1 MIILSKTQHIKT
13 FTLLEQNFSILKKIL
28 ISFCIEIWN
37 MNRLIF
43 FLLILGIIFSQ
54 AFAQVKV
61 RDRSYLYE
69 VTDSVVVNGAERCDV
84 YFPLIEGKRI
94 GLVVNHTSMINNV
107 HLVDSLHNAGFKV
120 VKIFAPEHGFRGD
133 HSDGA
138 YIPNAK
144 DEKTGA
150 AIISLYGSKFKPTAQ
165 DLSDVDIV
173 LFDIQDVGVRFYT
186 FISTMHYVMEACAEN
201 NKPFIVL
208 DRPNPNGHY
217 VDGPVL
223 DIQYKSFIGM
233 HPIPIVHGLTV
244 GELATMINE
253 EGWLKNG
260 LKCDLTVIPCENY
273 NHSCLYQLP
282 IMPSPNLVSM
292 EAVYL
297 YPSLGLFEGTVVSVG
312 RGTYQAFEIFGH
324 PLLKNTDIEFTPQSI
339 KGMSENPKFLG
350 QKCYGY
356 NVKKFASEF
365 IKYNSSIYLFWLLEL
380 YDELHTQTKFWR
392 KDVFDKLAGSDK
404 LRTQIEEG
412 LNADEITSSWLF
424 DLQEYKRMRKKY
436 LLYPDFE

>member
-1 MIILSKTQHIKT
+1 MNKYFFIMF
-13 FTLLEQNFSILKKIL
+13 FTCL
-28 ISFCIEIWN
+28 
-37 MNRLIF
+37 F
-43 FLLILGIIFSQ
+43 FIQ
-54 AFAQVKV
+54 ANAQVKV
-61 RDRSYLYE
+61 ADRSYLYD
-69 VTDSVVVNGAERCDV
+69 VGDSTVLTGAERCDA
-84 YFPLIEGKRI
+84 YFPLLEGKRI
-94 GLVVNHTSMINNV
+94 ALVVNHTSMIGNI
-107 HLVDSLHNAGFKV
+107 HLADSLFKAGFNI

-133 HSDGA
+133 HSDGDL
-138 YIPNAK
+138 INNEK

-150 AIISLYGSKFKPTAQ
+150 SIVSLFGSKFKPTAQ

-201 NKPFIVL
+201 NKKFLVL

-217 VDGPVL
+217 VDGPML
-223 DIQYKSFIGM
+223 DLKYRSFIGM
-233 HPIPIVHGLTV
+233 HPIPLVHGLTV
-244 GELATMINE
+244 GELAMMINGE
-253 EGWLKNG
+253 KWLSNEIQ
-260 LKCDLTVIPCENY
+260 CDLEVIQCKNY

-292 EAVYL
+292 DAVYL
-297 YPSLGLFEGTVVSVG
+297 YPSLGLLEGTVVSVG
-312 RGTYQAFEIFGH
+312 RGTHQAFEIFGH

-350 QKCYGY
+350 KKCYGF
-356 NVKKFASEF
+356 NVKAFATEY

-380 YDELHTQTKFWR
+380 YKELSPQTEFWR

-404 LRTQIEEG
+404 LRTQIEED
-412 LNADEITSSWLF
+412 LNVEEITSSWLF